1 MKWLGQARLAARQAP
16 AEDGD
21 LSRLTT
27 AVEQWFRS
35 SPCLAITDY
44 RATSACS
51 SPPWLGAN
59 VGMHVVPAERS
70 EEEIGVQTARAEV
83 PTPAEDLSPAR
94 NFSLSAELW
103 RLHPRQR
110 GRVIVTSPRR
120 RISTLQQSNHQPM
133 GLARLTAED

>member
-27 AVEQWFRS
+27 AVEQ
-35 SPCLAITDY
+35 
-44 RATSACS
+44 
-51 SPPWLGAN
+51 
-59 VGMHVVPAERS
+59 VVPAERS